1 MAMAAAR
8 RGEDR
13 RERSVFVKTEKKSNQ
28 NRQTTTAEN
37 VGAENAV
44 FRAKYKQCNK
54 YPKGYVVTLS
64 ATIHIDLLC
73 FAAGDMYVMHACG
86 FIFLIYHI
94 PLRWNL
100 VYKKAM
106 FFIKRE

>member
-8 RGEDR
+8 RGENR

-44 FRAKYKQCNK
+44 FRAEYKQCNK
-54 YPKGYVVTLS
+54 YPKGDIPLR
-64 ATIHIDLLC
+64 ATIHKIPPV
-73 FAAGDMYVMHACG
+73 FRRRDM
-86 FIFLIYHI
+86 
-94 PLRWNL
+94 
-100 VYKKAM
+100 
-106 FFIKRE
+106 